1 MTSCFEFAQLCR
13 LMGEN
18 LSVSR
23 QISRI
28 LNYHVFCIAQYKI
41 KSAEFIAGP
50 SRGKWSWHAAF
61 SRWWIGNQKPDQFT
75 KQNLIWTIWCAYT
88 MGYLVSP
95 QNENEMKSDIL
106 GKQLPN

>member
-1 MTSCFEFAQLCR
+1 MTSRFEFAQLCR

-23 QISRI
+23 QFSRI
-28 LNYHVFCIAQYKI
+28 LNYHVFCIAQCKI

-61 SRWWIGNQKPDQFT
+61 SRIGLGNQKPVQFT
-75 KQNLIWTIWCAYT
+75 KKI
-88 MGYLVSP
+88 
-95 QNENEMKSDIL
+95 
-106 GKQLPN
+106 